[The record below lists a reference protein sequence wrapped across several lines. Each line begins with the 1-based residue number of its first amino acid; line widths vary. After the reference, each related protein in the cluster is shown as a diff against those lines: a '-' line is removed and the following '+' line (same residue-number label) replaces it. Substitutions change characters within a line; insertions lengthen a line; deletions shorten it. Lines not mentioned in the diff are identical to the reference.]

1 MNAKI
6 AKASVRAI
14 AFLILLSGLAA
25 NLGGSPAWAAP
36 QGSAWGGNYFP
47 NVELVTQD
55 GKKVRFY
62 DDLIKDKVFAI
73 NFIYT
78 RCTDSCPLETAALR
92 KVQKS
97 LGDSMGKDV
106 FFYTI
111 SIDGDRD
118 KPETLK
124 EYAEKFNVGPGWTFL
139 TGRPEDV
146 KLLRQK
152 LGMYRDDGK
161 AEKSLNEHGITILMA
176 NEHAGQ
182 WIKRSPFEE
191 TQALVRVLG
200 TRLQSGHVVTA
211 SVAPEPAQAPAQSSG
226 ETLFRSNCQA
236 CHSLGSEDGI
246 GPGLE
251 GVVGKRDL
259 AWLKK
264 WIKEPDQMIAKK
276 DPIAIALYK
285 QYKQIP
291 MPNLRLQDS
300 EVEALIVFLK
310 ASESSSNSNSTV
322 PNQ

>member
-6 AKASVRAI
+6 ARASVKVI
-14 AFLILLSGLAA
+14 TFLILLSGLAV
-25 NLGGSPAWAAP
+25 NLGGSSAWAAP
-36 QGSAWGGNYFP
+36 QGSAWGANYFP

-92 KVQKS
+92 KVQKL
-97 LGDSMGKDV
+97 LGDELMGKKV
-106 FFYTI
+106 FFYSV

-118 KPETLK
+118 NPAELK

-139 TGRPEDV
+139 TGSREDV
-146 KLLRQK
+146 TLIRKK

-161 AEKSLNEHGITILMA
+161 AEKQLSEHSINILLA

-191 TQALVRVLG
+191 PQSLARVLG
-200 TRLQSGHVVTA
+200 TRLQTVHLPG
-211 SVAPEPAQAPAQSSG
+211 APTFAEPAHDHAQSPG
-226 ETLFRSNCQA
+226 EKLFISNCQA
-236 CHSLGSEDGI
+236 CHSLGREEGI

-251 GVVGKRDL
+251 GVVSHRDRN
-259 AWLKK
+259 WLKK
-264 WIKEPDQMIAKK
+264 WIKEPNKMIAKK
-276 DPIAIALYK
+276 DPVALALFK
-285 QYKQIP
+285 QYKEVI
-291 MPNLRLQDS
+291 MPDFKLSDA
-300 EVEALIVFLK
+300 EVESLIKFLEDTDK
-310 ASESSSNSNSTV
+310 AASNKAK
-322 PNQ
+322 Q

>member
-6 AKASVRAI
+6 AKASMRAI
-14 AFLILLSGLAA
+14 ALLILLSGLAV
-25 NLGGSPAWAAP
+25 NFGGSLAWAAS
-36 QGSAWGGNYFP
+36 QGSAWGANYFP

-78 RCTDSCPLETAALR
+78 HCTDSCSLETAALR

-97 LGDSMGKDV
+97 LGDLMGKNV

-111 SIDGDRD
+111 SIDGNRD
-118 KPETLK
+118 NPAALK
-124 EYAEKFNVGPGWTFL
+124 EYAEKFNVGLGWTFL

-152 LGMYRDDGK
+152 LGMYRDNGK
-161 AEKSLNEHGITILMA
+161 AEKALSEHNINILMG

-191 TQALVRVLG
+191 TQALVRILG
-200 TRLQSGHVVTA
+200 TRLQSGHVVTVSA
-211 SVAPEPAQAPAQSSG
+211 PAPEVPQAPAQSTG
-226 ETLFRSNCQA
+226 EKLFRSNCQA

-246 GPGLE
+246 GPGLA
-251 GVVGKRDL
+251 GVVAKRDP

-264 WIKEPDQMIAKK
+264 WIKEPNKMIAKK

-285 QYKQIP
+285 QYKEVI
-291 MPNLRLQDS
+291 MPNFRLSDAD
-300 EVEALIVFLK
+300 VEAVIKYMEDTSKEANDK
-310 ASESSSNSNSTV
+310 AKR
-322 PNQ
+322 

>member
-6 AKASVRAI
+6 ARASMRVI
-14 AFLILLSGLAA
+14 SFLILLSGLAL

-36 QGSAWGGNYFP
+36 QGSAWGANYFP

-78 RCTDSCPLETAALR
+78 RCTDSCPLETAALK
-92 KVQKS
+92 KVQKA
-97 LGDSMGKDV
+97 LGDLMGKNV

-118 KPETLK
+118 KPAELK
-124 EYAEKFNVGPGWTFL
+124 EYAEKFKVGPGWTFL

-152 LGMYRDDGK
+152 LGMYRNDGE
-161 AEKSLNEHGITILMA
+161 AEKALSEHNINILMG
-176 NEHAGQ
+176 NESAGQ

-191 TQALVRVLG
+191 TQALVRILG
-200 TRLQSGHVVTA
+200 IRLQTGHITIA
-211 SVAPEPAQAPAQSSG
+211 STTPPEEAVEAPAQSAG
-226 ETLFRSNCQA
+226 EKLFRSNCQA

-246 GPGLE
+246 GPGLA
-251 GVVGKRDL
+251 GVVGKRDR

-264 WIKEPDQMIAKK
+264 WIKEPDKMIAKK
-276 DPIAIALYK
+276 DPTAIAIYK
-285 QYKQIP
+285 QYKEII
-291 MPNLRLQDS
+291 MPNFRLSDTDVDAVIKNMEDTS
-300 EVEALIVFLK
+300 KDANDK
-310 ASESSSNSNSTV
+310 AKK
-322 PNQ
+322 

>member
-6 AKASVRAI
+6 ARASVKVI
-14 AFLILLSGLAA
+14 TFLILLSGLAL

-36 QGSAWGGNYFP
+36 QGSAWGANYFP
-47 NVELVTQD
+47 NVELITQD

-78 RCTDSCPLETAALR
+78 RCKDSCSLETAALK
-92 KVQKS
+92 KVQKA
-97 LGDSMGKDV
+97 LGDLMGEKV
-106 FFYTI
+106 FFYSI

-118 KPETLK
+118 KPAELK
-124 EYAEKFNVGPGWTFL
+124 EYAEKFNVGPGWIFL

-146 KLLRQK
+146 KLIRQK

-161 AEKSLNEHGITILMA
+161 VEKELSEHSINILMA

-191 TQALVRVLG
+191 TQSLVRVLG
-200 TRLQSGHVVTA
+200 TRLQTVRVAGLPTA
-211 SVAPEPAQAPAQSSG
+211 TESVHAPNQSKG
-226 ETLFRSNCQA
+226 EKLFHSNCEA

-251 GVVGKRDL
+251 GVTGKREL
-259 AWLKK
+259 AWLKN
-264 WIKEPDQMIAKK
+264 WIKEPDKMIAKK
-276 DPIAIALYK
+276 DPIAIALYE
-285 QYKQIP
+285 QYKKVN
-291 MPNLRLQDS
+291 MPNFKLDDA
-300 EVEALIVFLK
+300 EVEAVIKYMEEASK
-310 ASESSSNSNSTV
+310 AKK
-322 PNQ
+322 